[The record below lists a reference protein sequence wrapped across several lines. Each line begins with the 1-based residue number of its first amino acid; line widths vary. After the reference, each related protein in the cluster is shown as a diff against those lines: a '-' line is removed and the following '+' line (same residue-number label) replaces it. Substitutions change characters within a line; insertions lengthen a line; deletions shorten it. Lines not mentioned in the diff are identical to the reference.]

1 MKSTDKKKRAVKII
15 SGGSLALAVAVLLW
29 WGNTAVSSTYIDIF
43 GERIPSGLDGFTIAH
58 VSDLHN
64 AEFGKSNEKLLSQLK
79 AASPDIIAVTGDL
92 IDSRRHDIPKAME
105 FIDSAVD
112 IAPIYYVSG
121 NNEAWS
127 GQYDELKERLLE
139 AGVTVLESESTTI
152 EHEGVS
158 LRLLGLSDPD
168 FLLRYDKRSLVG
180 SQLNDM
186 VDGSGNYCILLSH
199 RPELFD
205 IYAEHNIDLVL
216 SGHAHGGQ
224 LRIPFVGGL
233 AAPNQGLF
241 PEYTEGLHKMNNTQM
256 IISRGL
262 GNSVFP
268 LRVNNRPELIVATL
282 RS

>member
-1 MKSTDKKKRAVKII
+1 MKSENKKKRII
-15 SGGSLALAVAVLLW
+15 KKLSASSLVAAAAVLLW
-29 WGNTAVSSTYIDIF
+29 WGNAAIQSTKIDIY
-43 GERIPSGLDGFTIAH
+43 GERIPAGLDGFTIVH

-64 AEFGKSNEKLLSQLK
+64 AEFGTNNEMLLTEIK

-92 IDSRRHDIPKAME
+92 IDSRRHDIPKAMK
-105 FIDSAVD
+105 FIDYAMN

-139 AGVTVLESESTTI
+139 SGVVVLESEYATI
-152 EHEGVS
+152 EHGGVS

-168 FLLRYDKRSLVG
+168 FLLRYDKSSLIDY
-180 SQLNDM
+180 QLKDM
-186 VDGSGNYCILLSH
+186 ADGSGDYSILLSH

-205 IYAEHNIDLVL
+205 IYAEHDIDLVL

-224 LRIPFVGGL
+224 IRLPFIGGL

-241 PEYTEGLHKMNNTQM
+241 PEYAEGLHEINNTQM

-282 RS
+282 RT